1 MAFRH
6 NIVALDGYE
15 DVEEGTLAAAM
26 YPGVVVVPKQA
37 DGTLALQSRAGLGG
51 IVYVLLED
59 NMKGSDA
66 TVQIASG
73 ERGRAAK
80 MESGQR
86 SIARIKAS
94 VTTTVDAPLAF
105 HSNGTLK
112 LAADASGDTPADVQ
126 VAIALEAVV
135 SPGSG
140 APAQCAVRWL

>member
-15 DVEEGTLAAAM
+15 DVEEGLLNAAM

-37 DGTLALQSRAGLGG
+37 DGTLARQSRTGLGG

-66 TVQIASG
+66 TTQIASG
-73 ERGRAAK
+73 ELGRAAK

-86 SIARIKAS
+86 SVARIKNS
-94 VTTTVDAPLAF
+94 VDTTVDAALAF
-105 HSNGTLK
+105 HSDGTLK
-112 LAADASGDTPADVQ
+112 LAANASGGTPADVQ
-126 VAIALEAVV
+126 VAIALEAVS
-135 SPGSG
+135 SPSSG